1 MQMIQS
7 CAERP
12 FLIHITGDPDYSRFK
27 IYRSVETFEKPQI
40 LKTSFIL
47 LYYYLFK
54 KWHLFY
60 KVSELFVT
68 FFRYGHTLDF
78 GPILNIN

>member
-27 IYRSVETFEKPQI
+27 IYRSVETFEKRLRGMRSECQAQI
-40 LKTSFIL
+40 LERYFIL
-47 LYYYLFK
+47 LYHYLLEK
-54 KWHLFY
+54 
-60 KVSELFVT
+60 
-68 FFRYGHTLDF
+68 
-78 GPILNIN
+78 